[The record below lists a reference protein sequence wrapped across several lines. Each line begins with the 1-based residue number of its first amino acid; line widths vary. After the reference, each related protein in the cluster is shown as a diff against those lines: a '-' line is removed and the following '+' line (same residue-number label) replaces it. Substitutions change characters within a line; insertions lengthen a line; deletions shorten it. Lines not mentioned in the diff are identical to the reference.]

1 MTLAYYR
8 FISNHQSQLDLG
20 VEKQTIAEIQRHL
33 VDFIG
38 KHTWEEICREWVLRA
53 SAEGKLPF
61 LVDQVGS
68 VWQHQQYQIDVVGI
82 NTREKTLLLGECKW
96 LQAPAG
102 RSVLSALLEKTAQAV
117 PSNGKWRVMLVG
129 FSRRGWTQPAINLAT
144 EVASQMPEGDN
155 WQIVDV
161 QLVDLP
167 EIDADFTRWAS
178 A

>member
-1 MTLAYYR
+1 
-8 FISNHQSQLDLG
+8 
-20 VEKQTIAEIQRHL
+20 
-33 VDFIG
+33 
-38 KHTWEEICREWVLRA
+38 
-53 SAEGKLPF
+53 LPF

-68 VWQHQQYQIDVVGI
+68 VWKYQQYQIDVAGI

-102 RSVLSALLEKTAQAV
+102 RSILSSLLEKTAQAV
-117 PSNGKWRVMLVG
+117 PSNGKWRVMLMG
-129 FSRRGWTQPAINLAT
+129 FSRQGWTQPAIDLA
-144 EVASQMPEGDN
+144 EEMASQSVEGDN

-167 EIDADFTRWAS
+167 KIDADFTRWAD